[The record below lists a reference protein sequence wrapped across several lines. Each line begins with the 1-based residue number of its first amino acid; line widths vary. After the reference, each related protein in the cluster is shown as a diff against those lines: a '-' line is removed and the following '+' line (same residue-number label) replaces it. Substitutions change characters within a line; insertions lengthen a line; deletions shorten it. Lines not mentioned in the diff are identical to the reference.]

1 VITLTN
7 AGAKA
12 IKKISY
18 TFLFTD
24 PNKIRKVLSYKFKN
38 NVAIEPGE
46 TKTFVHPVGYAP
58 IYQMVPGFTPGGT
71 VRWQGFDY
79 GLQIT
84 RVEYVDGSVWKSH

>member
-1 VITLTN
+1 MITLTN

-24 PNKIRKVLSYKFKN
+24 PNNIRKVLSYKFKN

-58 IYQMVPGFTPGGT
+58 VYQFAPGGR
-71 VRWQGFDY
+71 VPPQGVATR
-79 GLQIT
+79 LQIT
-84 RVEYVDGSVWKSH
+84 RVEYADNSVWRSK